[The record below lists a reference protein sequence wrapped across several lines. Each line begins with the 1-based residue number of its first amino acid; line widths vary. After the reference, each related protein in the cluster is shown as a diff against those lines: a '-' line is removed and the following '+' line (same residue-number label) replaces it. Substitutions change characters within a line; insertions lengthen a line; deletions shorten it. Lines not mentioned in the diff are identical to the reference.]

1 MHKTMRVAA
10 VLAAFTMMSV
20 SAFAQAGGQGGAQG
34 GGRQGGGQGGGRQ
47 GGGFGGGQFG
57 APREVTVVSVP
68 SALLAK
74 TLSLTGEQATKIK
87 GMQDKLDEQRK
98 AMRAGFGGA
107 GGAGGAGGGGF
118 DREAMQAMMEQMRA
132 KQEQLTNDEAKAS
145 KAIEAMLNPEQSAAL
160 KAAMPGFKAASAF
173 GLLPYMGD
181 LNLSKE
187 QLAVL
192 EKAAKERAA
201 AMQQGGRRG
210 GGGN

>member
-20 SAFAQAGGQGGAQG
+20 SAFAQGGGAAGGRQGGAGGQGG
-34 GGRQGGGQGGGRQ
+34 RPGGGQG
-47 GGGFGGGQFG
+47 FGGGMFG
-57 APREVTVVSVP
+57 GQREVTVVSIP

-74 TLSLTGEQATKIK
+74 TLSLTGDQATKIK

-98 AMRAGFGGA
+98 AMRAGF

-187 QLAVL
+187 QLTVL

-201 AMQQGGRRG
+201 GMQQGGRRG

>member
-1 MHKTMRVAA
+1 MHKTMRVVA
-10 VLAAFTMMSV
+10 VMAAFTMMSV
-20 SAFAQAGGQGGAQG
+20 SAFAQGGGGQG
-34 GGRQGGGQGGGRQ
+34 GGRQGGGGQGGGRQ
-47 GGGFGGGQFG
+47 GGGFGGGMFG
-57 APREVTVVSVP
+57 GQREVTVVSVP

-74 TLSLTGEQATKIK
+74 TLGLTADQATKIK
-87 GMQDKLDEQRK
+87 AMQDKLDEQRK

-145 KAIEAMLNPEQSAAL
+145 KAIEAMLTPEQSGAL

-181 LNLSKE
+181 LNLTKE

-201 AMQQGGRRG
+201 MMQPGGRRG

>member
-20 SAFAQAGGQGGAQG
+20 SAFAQGGGAG
-34 GGRQGGGQGGGRQ
+34 GGRQGGAGGQGGGRQ
-47 GGGFGGGQFG
+47 GGGFGGMFGGQ
-57 APREVTVVSVP
+57 REVTVASIP

-74 TLSLTGEQATKIK
+74 TLSLTGDQATKIK

-145 KAIEAMLNPEQSAAL
+145 KAIEAMLTPEQSAAL

-201 AMQQGGRRG
+201 GMQQGGRRG